1 MTKRKLQHFAELETF
16 PNVIQAP
23 LKEEVADHPM
33 KGNWNKSF
41 FKKDQPIVLELGCGK
56 GEYTVSLAQKY
67 PDKNYMG
74 IDIKG
79 NRIWRGSKTAHESG
93 LDNVGFLRIQI
104 ERIEYFFAREEV
116 SEIWITFP
124 DPQIKYKTERKR
136 LTSPAFLERYRK
148 LVKPGGVIHLKTDSK
163 FLYDYTLK
171 VLKEQNIQVNRFSAD
186 IYKESPDEEVLK
198 IQTHYEKIFLRQG
211 IPITYIN
218 FNL

>member
-23 LKEEVADHPM
+23 MKNEVSNHPL
-33 KGNWNKSF
+33 KGNWNKTF
-41 FKKDQPIVLELGCGK
+41 FQKDQPIVLELGCGK
-56 GEYTVSLAQKY
+56 GEYTVNLAANY
-67 PDKNYMG
+67 PDKNYIG

-79 NRIWRGSKTAHESG
+79 NRIWRGGKTAIEQEMT
-93 LDNVGFLRIQI
+93 NVGFLRIQI
-104 ERIEYFFAREEV
+104 EHIEYFFAEHEV

-136 LTSPAFLERYRK
+136 LTSPAFLDRYRK
-148 LVKPGGVIHLKTDSK
+148 LLKPGGTIHLKTDSK
-163 FLYDYTLK
+163 FLYDYTLG
-171 VLKEQNIQVNRFSAD
+171 VLKHQSIEINKSSAD
-186 IYKESPDEEVLK
+186 IYKEFPDEEVLK
-198 IQTHYEKIFLRQG
+198 IQTYYEKMFLKQG